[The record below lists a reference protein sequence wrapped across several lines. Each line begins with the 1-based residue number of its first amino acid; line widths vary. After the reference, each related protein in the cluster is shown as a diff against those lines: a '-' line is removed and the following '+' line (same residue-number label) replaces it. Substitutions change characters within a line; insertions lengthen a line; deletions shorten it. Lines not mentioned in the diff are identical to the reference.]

1 MNDRDSGADITQLL
15 REWQD
20 GSREAFD
27 RLVPLVYEELRS
39 LASRQVA
46 REWRH
51 DRPHTT
57 TIVSEAYL
65 RLFGQHEGNWQNRG
79 HFFAIAA
86 RMMRRIL
93 VDRARHERRDKRGG
107 GSIPL
112 ALNEEMPAPGQP
124 VDAVDALDLD
134 RALQHLE
141 RLDPNQGRIV
151 ELRYFAGLTVEETAD
166 ALGISPATVKREW
179 VLAKSWLYR
188 ALTGGARAD

>member
-134 RALQHLE
+134 RALQHRE
-141 RLDPNQGRIV
+141 RREPNQGRIV

>member
-1 MNDRDSGADITQLL
+1 MNEPDSRAEITQLL
-15 REWQD
+15 RDWQN

-39 LASRQVA
+39 LASLQLA

-51 DRPHTT
+51 DRPQTT
-57 TIVSEAYL
+57 AVVSDAYV

-86 RMMRRIL
+86 KMMRRIL
-93 VDRARHERRDKRGG
+93 VDHARHQRRDKRGA

-112 ALNEEMPAPGQP
+112 TLNEELPAPGHP

-134 RALQHLE
+134 RALQQLE
-141 RLDPNQGRIV
+141 HLDPNQGRIV
-151 ELRYFAGLTVEETAD
+151 ELRFFAGLTVEETAD

-188 ALTGGARAD
+188 TLTGGARAD

>member
-1 MNDRDSGADITQLL
+1 MSEPDGAEITRLL
-15 REWQD
+15 REWQN
-20 GSREAFD
+20 GNREAFD

-39 LASRQVA
+39 LASRQLA

-51 DRPHTT
+51 DRPQTT
-57 TIVSEAYL
+57 TVVNEAYL

-86 RMMRRIL
+86 KMMRRIL
-93 VDRARHERRDKRGG
+93 VDHARHQRRAKRGA

-112 ALNEEMPAPGQP
+112 ALNDEMPASDQP

-134 RALQHLE
+134 RALQQLE
-141 RLDPNQGRIV
+141 QLDPNQGRIV
-151 ELRYFAGLTVEETAD
+151 ELRFFAGLTVEETAD
-166 ALGISPATVKREW
+166 ALGVSPATVKREW